1 MSYFNKRNSFA
12 AMAACLL
19 SLSWA
24 HAASVAVSP
33 SASSV
38 PITDATADLDLS
50 TFFPAGD
57 ITYGGGIDLS
67 FSGAISYVSFAPS
80 GYFMGLDPD
89 FTGFS
94 TGLADTA
101 GGVEIHWGDFFG
113 LITDPAMSL
122 GTVTVSLDAL
132 GLGTIG
138 MAINNAFGD
147 FLAFPGGAAQA
158 VSLSGATVDVTDTVV
173 PVPAAVWMFGSA
185 LGLLGFVRRRRLHK
199 A

>member
-1 MSYFNKRNSFA
+1 MSYCNKRNFFA

-24 HAASVAVSP
+24 HAASVAVTP
-33 SASSV
+33 AASSV
-38 PITDATADLDLS
+38 PITDGTAVLDLG
-50 TFFPAGD
+50 TFFPAAD
-57 ITYGGGIDLS
+57 TTIGGGLDLS
-67 FSGAISYVSFAPS
+67 FSGAISFVGFSPS
-80 GYFMGLDPD
+80 AYFLGLDPG

-101 GGVEIHWGDFFG
+101 GGVEIHFGDFFG
-113 LITDPAMSL
+113 IFMDPAESL
-122 GTVTVSLDAL
+122 GSLVVSLDAV

-138 MAINNAFGD
+138 IAINSSFGP
-147 FLAFPGGAAQA
+147 FLDLGFAPIPVA
-158 VSLSGATVDVTDTVV
+158 LSGATVDVTAAVI

-185 LGLLGFVRRRRLHK
+185 LGLLGFLRRRVQK